1 MNYNVLDRYLLQA
14 NIRMDGSSKFAKNN
28 RWGYFPS
35 VSVGWKFSSEPF
47 LRDQT
52 WLSLGKLRLGW
63 GQLGNNRIDELAR
76 YTYLTSQFN
85 YPYGQGSHVLQ
96 PGQIAMVIGNDNI
109 KWEKTETY
117 NAGLDFAFMNNT
129 LLFGIEYFN
138 KHTTDMLL
146 AVPTVSSA
154 GLDTDPM
161 TNAGAVRNYGVET
174 SLTYRRQFGKFSFD
188 VGFNLSWIKNEVTS
202 LGTGNEP
209 IYGSYL
215 KEGSIADYVTKTAVG
230 RPIGSFFGYVTD
242 GIFQSPEEVRASAQ
256 YEPGKLDSQHTAQ
269 VGDFRFKDL
278 NGDGKITAEDRT
290 YLGSPLP
297 DFVFGVPINLQ
308 YDNFSLSLFFQ
319 GQTGNKI
326 FNVMDYYLYNAA
338 EGNVYADIRENH
350 WSGQVVEN
358 RKFFPLNTD
367 AEVPDLRNHDSN
379 RNFRSSDFFVKD
391 GSYLR
396 LKEVRFSY
404 SFPQQMIKKIGLSSL
419 QLSATAYNLLT
430 FTKYDGFDPEV
441 GKVVGTEGNNLS
453 MGVDHGNYPQARSFT
468 FGLKFGF

>member
-1 MNYNVLDRYLLQA
+1 M
-14 NIRMDGSSKFAKNN
+14 
-28 RWGYFPS
+28 
-35 VSVGWKFSSEPF
+35 
-47 LRDQT
+47 
-52 WLSLGKLRLGW
+52 
-63 GQLGNNRIDELAR
+63 
-76 YTYLTSQFN
+76 
-85 YPYGQGSHVLQ
+85 
-96 PGQIAMVIGNDNI
+96 
-109 KWEKTETY
+109 
-117 NAGLDFAFMNNT
+117 
-129 LLFGIEYFN
+129 
-138 KHTTDMLL
+138 
-146 AVPTVSSA
+146 
-154 GLDTDPM
+154 
-161 TNAGAVRNYGVET
+161 
-174 SLTYRRQFGKFSFD
+174 
-188 VGFNLSWIKNEVTS
+188 
-202 LGTGNEP
+202 
-209 IYGSYL
+209 
-215 KEGSIADYVTKTAVG
+215 
-230 RPIGSFFGYVTD
+230 
-242 GIFQSPEEVRASAQ
+242 
-256 YEPGKLDSQHTAQ
+256 
-269 VGDFRFKDL
+269 
-278 NGDGKITAEDRT
+278 
-290 YLGSPLP
+290 
-297 DFVFGVPINLQ
+297 FGVPINLQ